1 MITIIPMEEYMH
13 LLERIEEYVQ
23 DIKKNSYIYDI
34 QKAGIEIFCK
44 YITNSGLDIREEDL
58 DRQMLDKLLLYWL
71 PRNKK
76 YLSDVEAYQIIYTI
90 HDIYYYIKKRN
101 KQEEVEAPTILES
114 YGQEYMRVYKA
125 KNMLL
130 KMTRDPVVSVNP
142 IIIALDKYKEK
153 KKKNNYTDIATTYE
167 QAVFEVQECKEGG
180 QVILN
185 KLGQSKPYK
194 LLLEYPTYKYLRV
207 GDILHAVI
215 KRKLFYVYWE
225 VEELKFYYL
234 PQAQEFLVL

>member
-1 MITIIPMEEYMH
+1 MH

-58 DRQMLDKLLLYWL
+58 DRQMLNKLLLYWL

-101 KQEEVEAPTILES
+101 KQEEVETPTILES

-130 KMTRDPVVSVNP
+130 KMTKDPVVSVNP

-153 KKKNNYTDIATTYE
+153 KKKIIIQT
-167 QAVFEVQECKEGG
+167 
-180 QVILN
+180 
-185 KLGQSKPYK
+185 
-194 LLLEYPTYKYLRV
+194 LLLRMNKPFLKFKNAKK
-207 GDILHAVI
+207 GD
-215 KRKLFYVYWE
+215 KLF
-225 VEELKFYYL
+225 
-234 PQAQEFLVL
+234 